1 MKHKKIVGIVFIVA
15 LAIGAGVWKY
25 TTLSIEEPV
34 AVTTSVVVGNI
45 EDVVTAT
52 GIVNPKDYVDVGAQ
66 VSGQLKILHVKVG
79 DQVKEGDLLAEI
91 DTTVYKAK
99 VDASRAQ
106 LKYQKAQLKSK
117 ESDVRLAK
125 IAFTRQKNLL
135 ERSATSLEAFQNA
148 EASLLSAEANF
159 EMTKAQIEQIESTLK
174 ADEANLDYARIYAP
188 MSGTVVSITARQGQT
203 LNTNQ
208 QAPIILR
215 IADLSTM
222 TIQASVS
229 EADVTKLRL
238 GMDVYF
244 KTLGSEAKWHS
255 ALYKV
260 EPTPTTT
267 NNVVLY
273 NALFDIDNKDGRL
286 MTSMTTQVFFVKASA
301 QDALLV
307 PMSALSVKARARS
320 NTPRGEGVQRG
331 ANRAKPESGTASKEG
346 FKRKGIVQVVLED
359 GSTQEREVEIGVSN
373 RVQAQILS
381 GLSEG
386 EVIVSSYISK
396 AQEAKNTQNKTA
408 LGQSNTN
415 SMPPQ
420 NAPRVR

>member
-1 MKHKKIVGIVFIVA
+1 MKRKKIVGVSFVLMI
-15 LAIGAGVWKY
+15 AIGVGVWAYK
-25 TTLSIEEPV
+25 TPSIEEPV
-34 AVTTSVVVGNI
+34 ALTTSVVVGNI

-117 ESDVRLAK
+117 ESDVHLAK

-148 EASLLSAEANF
+148 EASLFSAEANF

-174 ADEANLDYARIYAP
+174 ADEANLNYARIYAP
-188 MSGTVVSITARQGQT
+188 MSGTVVTITARQGQT

-208 QAPIILR
+208 QAPVILR

-238 GMDVYF
+238 NMEVYF
-244 KTLGSEAKWHS
+244 KTLGNETKWHS
-255 ALYKV
+255 KLYKV

-273 NALFDIDNKDGRL
+273 NALFDVENHDAKL

-307 PMSALSVKARARS
+307 PMSALAVKARTRP
-320 NTPRGEGVQRG
+320 NTPRAEGMQRG
-331 ANRAKPESGTASKEG
+331 SRQKAEGASVPREG
-346 FKRKGIVQVVLED
+346 FKRKGVVLVVLED
-359 GSTQEREVEIGVSN
+359 GTTQEREVEIGVTN
-373 RVQAQILS
+373 RIQAQIVS

-386 EVIVSSYISK
+386 EVIVSTYITK
-396 AQEAKNTQNKTA
+396 AQETKNTQNKTA
-408 LGQSNTN
+408 LGQANTN
-415 SMPPQ
+415 PMPPQ
-420 NAPRVR
+420 NAPRAR

>member
-1 MKHKKIVGIVFIVA
+1 MKHKKIVGIVFIIA

-25 TTLSIEEPV
+25 QTPSIEEPV
-34 AVTTSVVVGNI
+34 AITTSVVVGNI

-106 LKYQKAQLKSK
+106 LRYQKAQLKSK
-117 ESDVRLAK
+117 ESDVHLAN

-174 ADEANLDYARIYAP
+174 ADEANLNYARIYAP
-188 MSGTVVSITARQGQT
+188 MSGTVVTITARQGQT

-208 QAPIILR
+208 QAPVILR

-238 GMDVYF
+238 NMGVYF
-244 KTLGSEAKWHS
+244 KTLGNETKWHS
-255 ALYKV
+255 KLYKV

-273 NALFDIDNKDGRL
+273 NALFDVENHDAKL

-331 ANRAKPESGTASKEG
+331 ANRAKPESGTAPKEG
-346 FKRKGIVQVVLED
+346 FKRKGVVQVVLED
-359 GSTQEREVEIGVSN
+359 GSTQEREVEIGVTN
-373 RVQAQILS
+373 RIQAQILS
-381 GLSEG
+381 GLFEG
-386 EVIVSSYISK
+386 EVIVSTYITK

-408 LGQSNTN
+408 LGQASTN
-415 SMPPQ
+415 PMSPQ